1 MGSPVSIMVAEIVI
15 QSTEKQALATYG
27 LTLPFW
33 FRYVDNTITAL
44 HDDDIDQVH
53 NHVNSRNCDIQ
64 FTKEIEEKGSL
75 PFVDCLVKRDSDEL
89 RTTVYRKPTHTDRLL
104 DESSYN
110 PPSHSVTTIKTS
122 TRRAQLICDSPDALR
137 NDDEELQ
144 HVFRKNNYNS
154 DVIKLNTYKNH
165 EIDETSYRT
174 TTTATI
180 SYVRGTSEIISRI
193 LRPCNIRV
201 AQRPI
206 TALRNLL
213 TYVKDK
219 DHPRDRQ
226 GVIYKMKCAD
236 CQGTYIGETGRNL
249 NTRLTEHKR
258 ATKNGDRTNHIAEH
272 HRQTKH
278 NIDWDSAACMTYS
291 TNYKQRLTLESWFTN
306 LEPEP
311 LNRSQQLPAPYKKL
325 IQNLKQT
332 ARQYADSNNA
342 NDTHPQTATSHNHP
356 HA

>member
-1 MGSPVSIMVAEIVI
+1 MKASAEIIGGRSPPPSPPLV
-15 QSTEKQALATYG
+15 SAT
-27 LTLPFW
+27 
-33 FRYVDNTITAL
+33 A
-44 HDDDIDQVH
+44 
-53 NHVNSRNCDIQ
+53 
-64 FTKEIEEKGSL
+64 
-75 PFVDCLVKRDSDEL
+75 
-89 RTTVYRKPTHTDRLL
+89 
-104 DESSYN
+104 YN
-110 PPSHSVTTIKTS
+110 PTSPKATTIKTL
-122 TRRAQLICDSPDALR
+122 TRGAQLICDLPDALR
-137 NDDEELQ
+137 NENEHLQ
-144 HVFRKNNYNS
+144 HVFRKNNCNC
-154 DVIKLNTYKNH
+154 DFIKLITYKDH
-165 EIDETSYRT
+165 EINETSYRT

-258 ATKNGDRTNHIAEH
+258 TTKNGDRTNHIAEH

-278 NIDWDSAACMTYS
+278 NIDWDCAACLTYS
-291 TNYKQRLTLESWFTN
+291 TNYKQRLTLESLFTN

-311 LNRSQQLPAPYKKL
+311 LNRSQQ
-325 IQNLKQT
+325 
-332 ARQYADSNNA
+332 
-342 NDTHPQTATSHNHP
+342 
-356 HA
+356 